1 MKTAEHYVT
10 NSSEIDL
17 SKCTFIPEAPRIDKK
32 EKGHSEASN
41 ERSKSPSKLISRNFF
56 NFTKIN
62 HWFHEISGK
71 LVSSPKKSL
80 NKSPKKSKKSKS
92 KESDKAEATTK
103 EIKNEKALNSINPKS
118 ITNDQI
124 SKWIKAGDVEKME
137 LAVLAGKGQ
146 LTDNL

>member
-1 MKTAEHYVT
+1 M
-10 NSSEIDL
+10 
-17 SKCTFIPEAPRIDKK
+17 
-32 EKGHSEASN
+32 
-41 ERSKSPSKLISRNFF
+41 
-56 NFTKIN
+56 
-62 HWFHEISGK
+62 
-71 LVSSPKKSL
+71 VSSPKKSL

-146 LTDNL
+146 LTDNLL